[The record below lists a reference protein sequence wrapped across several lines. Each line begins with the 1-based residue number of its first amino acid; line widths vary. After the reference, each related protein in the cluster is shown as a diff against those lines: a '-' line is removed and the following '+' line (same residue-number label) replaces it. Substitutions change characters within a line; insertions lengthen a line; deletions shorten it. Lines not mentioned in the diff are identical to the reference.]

1 MTQAGTRN
9 RVSVTLAC
17 FLAYCVMSGM
27 LAPIGVVLP
36 PLAEQLGIPVPAA
49 GALFSWLT
57 VGILVGSGLALV
69 VFDLLSLRTAMLLI
83 YTAIAGSLLLLRFTE
98 SPWLLRLALGV
109 VGAGCG
115 IGLAGAA
122 SGIALLFAG
131 ERRASMLVV
140 TDGFFSGA
148 GAATSAVAV
157 LFVAAGLH
165 WASSYLLVGAI
176 AVVIVALAAGARF
189 PVSEARRVAPVAGGE
204 SGEESEEETGEGRP
218 PAPAARWPA
227 AVWLCIAALFLYTL
241 GQNSMLWWLP
251 SHLEATL
258 PMSREAAGSV
268 VSRYWT
274 GMFCGQLLVA
284 WWVLRLGARRMV
296 LASIFGTLLGSLPL
310 WTVTVPAWLPWLAF
324 GWGLVNFGLLKVT
337 IAFASEA
344 VPVPTPRL
352 IAALLFGATLGTAV
366 SPVVTSAVVAAGD
379 ELTVLRFSSFCYLLL
394 AGLVLVARRLAAP
407 APATTASATTAPAAA
422 APATT
427 DPGLTERETP

>member
-1 MTQAGTRN
+1 VG
-9 RVSVTLAC
+9 VTLAC

-27 LAPIGVVLP
+27 LAPIGVVLS

-69 VFDLLSLRTAMLLI
+69 VFDLLSLRAAMLLI
-83 YTAIAGSLLLLRFTE
+83 YVAIAGSLLLLRFTE
-98 SPWLLRLALGV
+98 SAWLLRLALGV

-122 SGIALLFAG
+122 SGIALLFEG

-165 WASSYLLVGAI
+165 WASSYLLVGGV
-176 AVVIVALAAGARF
+176 AVIIVLLAATVRF
-189 PVSEARRVAPVAGGE
+189 PTSEAARVAPVTAETGGE
-204 SGEESEEETGEGRP
+204 GVA
-218 PAPAARWPA
+218 PAPAVRWPA
-227 AVWLCIAALFLYTL
+227 TVWLCIAALFLYTL

-258 PMSREAAGSV
+258 PMTREAAGSV

-284 WWVLRLGARRMV
+284 WWVLHLGARRMV

-324 GWGLVNFGLLKVT
+324 AWGLANFGLLKVT

-366 SPVVTSAVVAAGD
+366 SPVVTSAVVAAGG
-379 ELTVLRFSSFCYLLL
+379 ELTVLRFSSFCYLVL
-394 AGLVLVARRLAAP
+394 AGLVLLARGLATRAVVTP
-407 APATTASATTAPAAA
+407 APAMTA
-422 APATT
+422 
-427 DPGLTERETP
+427 REIP

>member
-1 MTQAGTRN
+1 MTQSRTRN

-69 VFDLLSLRTAMLLI
+69 VFDLLSLRAAMLLI
-83 YTAIAGSLLLLRFTE
+83 YVAIAGSLLLLRFTD
-98 SPWLLRLALGV
+98 SAWLLRLALGV

-122 SGIALLFAG
+122 SGIALLFEG

-165 WASSYLLVGAI
+165 WASSYLLVGGV
-176 AVVIVALAAGARF
+176 AVVIVLLAAMSRF
-189 PVSEARRVAPVAGGE
+189 PTSEAARVAPVDGEE
-204 SGEESEEETGEGRP
+204 SGEGGV
-218 PAPAARWPA
+218 PAPVPRWPA
-227 AVWLCIAALFLYTL
+227 PVWLCIAALFLYTL

-284 WWVLRLGARRMV
+284 WWVLHLGARRMV

-310 WTVTVPAWLPWLAF
+310 WPVTVPAWLPWLAF
-324 GWGLVNFGLLKVT
+324 AWGLANFGLLKVT

-344 VPVPTPRL
+344 VPLPTPRL

-366 SPVVTSAVVAAGD
+366 SPVVTSAVVAAGN
-379 ELTVLRFSSFCYLLL
+379 ELTVLRFSSFCFLFLAGLLLL
-394 AGLVLVARRLAAP
+394 ARGFAAP
-407 APATTASATTAPAAA
+407 ALATSAPAI
-422 APATT
+422 TT
-427 DPGLTERETP
+427 RETP

>member
-1 MTQAGTRN
+1 MSQHPPPHRA
-9 RVSVTLAC
+9 SVTLAC

-36 PLAEQLGIPVPAA
+36 PLAEQLGLSVPAA

-69 VFDLLSLRTAMLLI
+69 IFDLLTLRAAMLLV
-83 YTAIAGSLLLLRFTE
+83 YLALAGALLLLRFTE
-98 SPWLLRLALGV
+98 SLWVLRLALGV
-109 VGAGCG
+109 VGTGCG

-131 ERRASMLVV
+131 KRRASMLVV

-165 WASSYLLVGAI
+165 WASTYLLVGA
-176 AVVIVALAAGARF
+176 LAALIVVLAALSRF
-189 PVSEARRVAPVAGGE
+189 PQSEATRVATV
-204 SGEESEEETGEGRP
+204 SGEGGAP
-218 PAPAARWPA
+218 PAAPRWPA
-227 AVWLCIAALFLYTL
+227 TVWLCIAALFLYTL

-296 LASIFGTLLGSLPL
+296 LASIFGTFFGSIPL
-310 WTVTVPAWLPWLAF
+310 WTVTAPSWLPWLAF
-324 GWGLVNFGLLKVT
+324 AWGLLNLGLLKVT
-337 IAFASEA
+337 IAFASDA
-344 VPVPTPRL
+344 VTVPSPRL

-366 SPVVTSAVVAAGD
+366 SPAVTSAVVAGGEA
-379 ELTVLRFSSFCYLLL
+379 LTVLRFSSFCYVFLALLIL
-394 AGLVLVARRLAAP
+394 LARRLAP
-407 APATTASATTAPAAA
+407 PLEEHP
-422 APATT
+422 
-427 DPGLTERETP
+427 

>member
-1 MTQAGTRN
+1 VTQSSTRN

-69 VFDLLSLRTAMLLI
+69 VFDLLSLRAAMLLI
-83 YTAIAGSLLLLRFTE
+83 YIAIAGSLLLLRFSE
-98 SPWLLRLALGV
+98 SAWLLRLALGV

-122 SGIALLFAG
+122 SGIALLFEG

-148 GAATSAVAV
+148 GAACSAVAV

-165 WASSYLLVGAI
+165 WASSYLLVGGV
-176 AVVIVALAAGARF
+176 AVIIVLLAATAHF
-189 PVSEARRVAPVAGGE
+189 PTSEAARVAPVDGEEDVEE
-204 SGEESEEETGEGRP
+204 SGKGGL
-218 PAPAARWPA
+218 PAPVPRWPA
-227 AVWLCIAALFLYTL
+227 PVWLCIAALFLYTL

-251 SHLEATL
+251 SHLEGTL

-284 WWVLRLGARRMV
+284 WWVLHLGARRML

-310 WTVTVPAWLPWLAF
+310 WTVTVPTWLPWLAF
-324 GWGLVNFGLLKVT
+324 AWGLANFGLLKVT

-344 VPVPTPRL
+344 VPLPTPRL

-379 ELTVLRFSSFCYLLL
+379 ELTVLRFSSLCYLFL
-394 AGLVLVARRLAAP
+394 AGLVLLARRLARPAVATP
-407 APATTASATTAPAAA
+407 APAMTT
-422 APATT
+422 
-427 DPGLTERETP
+427 RETP

>member
-1 MTQAGTRN
+1 MTQSSTRN

-69 VFDLLSLRTAMLLI
+69 VFDLLSLRAAMLLI
-83 YTAIAGSLLLLRFTE
+83 YVAIAGSLLLLRFTE

-122 SGIALLFAG
+122 SGIALLFEG

-140 TDGFFSGA
+140 TDGFFSAA

-165 WASSYLLVGAI
+165 WASSYLLVAGVAVAI
-176 AVVIVALAAGARF
+176 VLFAATARF
-189 PVSEARRVAPVAGGE
+189 PASEAGRVAPVAGG
-204 SGEESEEETGEGRP
+204 GGP
-218 PAPAARWPA
+218 PAPAPRWPA
-227 AVWLCIAALFLYTL
+227 PVWLCIAALFLYTL

-258 PMSREAAGSV
+258 SMPREAAGSV

-284 WWVLRLGARRMV
+284 WWVLHLGARRTV
-296 LASIFGTLLGSLPL
+296 LASISGTLLGSLPL

-324 GWGLVNFGLLKVT
+324 AWGLANFGLLKVT

-366 SPVVTSAVVAAGD
+366 SPVLTSAVVSAGD

-394 AGLVLVARRLAAP
+394 AGLVLLARRLATPAVVTP
-407 APATTASATTAPAAA
+407 APAMTT
-422 APATT
+422 
-427 DPGLTERETP
+427 RESP

>member
-1 MTQAGTRN
+1 MTRSTLRN

-49 GALFSWLT
+49 AALFSWLT

-69 VFDLLSLRTAMLLI
+69 VFDLLSLRSAMLLV
-83 YTAIAGSLLLLRFTE
+83 YTAIGGSLLLLRFTE
-98 SPWLLRLALGV
+98 SPWLLRLVLGV

-122 SGIALLFAG
+122 SGIALLFEG

-165 WASSYLLVGAI
+165 WASSYLLVGAV
-176 AVVIVALAAGARF
+176 AVLIVLLAASARF
-189 PVSEARRVAPVAGGE
+189 PASAAERVAPV
-204 SGEESEEETGEGRP
+204 STGASPLE
-218 PAPAARWPA
+218 PAAPWPA

-251 SHLEATL
+251 SHLEAAL
-258 PMSREAAGSV
+258 SMPRGAAGSV

-284 WWVLRLGARRMV
+284 WWVLRLGARRTV
-296 LASIFGTLLGSLPL
+296 LASSFGTLLGSLPL

-324 GWGLVNFGLLKVT
+324 AWGLANFGLLKVT
-337 IAFASEA
+337 IAFASDA

-366 SPVVTSAVVAAGD
+366 SPLVTSAVVAAGD
-379 ELTVLRFSSFCYLLL
+379 ELAVLRFSSFCYLLL
-394 AGLVLVARRLAAP
+394 AGLILLARRLATP
-407 APATTASATTAPAAA
+407 APAMSS
-422 APATT
+422 
-427 DPGLTERETP
+427 RETP

>member
-1 MTQAGTRN
+1 MTQSRTRN

-69 VFDLLSLRTAMLLI
+69 VFDLLSLRAAMLLI
-83 YTAIAGSLLLLRFTE
+83 YTAIAASLLLLRFTE

-122 SGIALLFAG
+122 SGIALLFEG

-165 WASSYLLVGAI
+165 WASSYLLVGGV
-176 AVVIVALAAGARF
+176 AVVIVFLAASARF
-189 PVSEARRVAPVAGGE
+189 PTSAAARVAPVTGDTGGE
-204 SGEESEEETGEGRP
+204 GAP
-218 PAPAARWPA
+218 PVRWPA
-227 AVWLCIAALFLYTL
+227 TVWLCIAALFLYTL

-251 SHLEATL
+251 SHLEVTL

-324 GWGLVNFGLLKVT
+324 AWGLANFGLLKVT
-337 IAFASEA
+337 IAFASDA
-344 VPVPTPRL
+344 VAVPTPRL

-379 ELTVLRFSSFCYLLL
+379 ELTVLRFSSFCYFLL
-394 AGLVLVARRLAAP
+394 AGLILLARRLATSALETSAP
-407 APATTASATTAPAAA
+407 AS
-422 APATT
+422 
-427 DPGLTERETP
+427 TPLR

>member
-1 MTQAGTRN
+1 VTQSRTRN

-69 VFDLLSLRTAMLLI
+69 VFDLLSLRAAMLLV
-83 YTAIAGSLLLLRFTE
+83 YVAIAGSLLLLRFTD
-98 SPWLLRLALGV
+98 SAWLLRLALGV

-122 SGIALLFAG
+122 SGIALLFEG

-165 WASSYLLVGAI
+165 WASSYLLVGGV
-176 AVVIVALAAGARF
+176 AVVIVLLAATARF
-189 PVSEARRVAPVAGGE
+189 PTSEAARVAPVEGEE
-204 SGEESEEETGEGRP
+204 SGEGAL
-218 PAPAARWPA
+218 PAPRWPA
-227 AVWLCIAALFLYTL
+227 PVWLCIAALFLYTL

-284 WWVLRLGARRMV
+284 WWVLHLGARRMV

-324 GWGLVNFGLLKVT
+324 AWGLANFGLLKVT

-344 VPVPTPRL
+344 VPLPTPRL

-366 SPVVTSAVVAAGD
+366 SPVVTSAVVAAGN
-379 ELTVLRFSSFCYLLL
+379 ELTVLRFSSLCYLFL
-394 AGLVLVARRLAAP
+394 AGLVLLARGLAAP
-407 APATTASATTAPAAA
+407 AVATPVPAMTT
-422 APATT
+422 
-427 DPGLTERETP
+427 RETW

>member
-1 MTQAGTRN
+1 MTQSSTRN

-83 YTAIAGSLLLLRFTE
+83 YVAIAGSLLLLRFTE

-122 SGIALLFAG
+122 SGIALLFEG

-165 WASSYLLVGAI
+165 WASSYLLVGGV
-176 AVVIVALAAGARF
+176 AVVIVFLAASARF
-189 PVSEARRVAPVAGGE
+189 PTSEARRVAPVSA
-204 SGEESEEETGEGRP
+204 ETAGEGGP
-218 PAPAARWPA
+218 PAPAPRWPA
-227 AVWLCIAALFLYTL
+227 PVWLCIAALFLYTL

-296 LASIFGTLLGSLPL
+296 LASIAGTLLGSLPL
-310 WTVTVPAWLPWLAF
+310 WIVTMPAWLPWLAF
-324 GWGLVNFGLLKVT
+324 AWGLANFGLLKVT

-394 AGLVLVARRLAAP
+394 AGLVLLARRLAAP
-407 APATTASATTAPAAA
+407 AAATTLALEPR
-422 APATT
+422 
-427 DPGLTERETP
+427 GTP